1 MTDEKKSPGNGTAA
15 GSGDDWPFL
24 DGMPPGRD
32 AKQKENIRKVP
43 LPSLLGFRIEE
54 AATDYVKM
62 AVDFR
67 PELTQPAGIMHG
79 GVHAAL
85 VDTAVAQA
93 IVTTIKPEF
102 QMVTIHLDT
111 KYFKPLAR
119 GTLYAEGR
127 IVRKGKRVV
136 HGEVTLRDSSGETV
150 GSGWCVYAITKA
162 GKR

>member
-1 MTDEKKSPGNGTAA
+1 MNEAGKASGTDN
-15 GSGDDWPFL
+15 DDWPFL
-24 DGMPPGRD
+24 DEMPAGRD
-32 AKQKENIRKVP
+32 AKQMENIRKVP
-43 LPSLLGFRIEE
+43 LPSLLGFRIE
-54 AATDYVKM
+54 AAKTDYVKM

-85 VDTAVAQA
+85 IDTAVAQA
-93 IVTTIKPEF
+93 IVTTIKPQF

-111 KYFKPLAR
+111 KYFKPLAK

-136 HGEVTLRDSSGETV
+136 HGDVTLTDGKGDLV
-150 GSGWCVYAITKA
+150 GQGWCVYAITKA
-162 GKR
+162 TKG